1 MKVKK
6 RKPVVPEVAEQIR
19 AAILRGDLIPGSK
32 IAQDELAAHLK
43 VSRLPIRQA
52 LLVLQRE
59 GLVLLDHNR
68 GAVVAPLDI
77 KFISDVFDCR
87 AIVEEYVAAEVAL
100 RHNFDA
106 SELNEIVREGLESAR
121 SGKHRQD
128 LVTRFHALL
137 YEAVGN
143 RLLIRIMG
151 PLLDHVL
158 RVSRFVEARKGSHH
172 SDQRSPM
179 NTWKEHAEIVDAI
192 TKKDVERARA
202 LSRSHLERVKQ
213 VTIAFL
219 VSSAPLPP
227 RPERR
232 GKRQVPQISLDAF
245 ELNARSDSRLEPDA
259 D

>member
-32 IAQDELAAHLK
+32 IAQDELAARLK

-100 RHNFDA
+100 RHDFDV

-158 RVSRFVEARKGSHH
+158 RVSRFVERKGSQH

-179 NTWKEHAEIVDAI
+179 STWKEHAEIVDAI
-192 TKKDVERARA
+192 TKKDVERARS

-227 RPERR
+227 RREHR
-232 GKRQVPQISLDAF
+232 GKRRVPQISLDAF
-245 ELNARSDSRLEPDA
+245 ELNARSNSRLEPDA